1 MKPIHAQ
8 PVAPR
13 FTTAVRFQARG
24 GASCLNCGAPFAGG
38 HQCVTPVTAPPPSAG
53 LTYLQRRGI
62 LPTSAK
68 DRR

>member
-24 GASCLNCGAPFAGG
+24 GASCLNCGAPFTGS
-38 HQCVTPVTAPPPSAG
+38 HQCVTPVTAPPPSPG
-53 LTYLQRRGI
+53 LEYLRLRGI
-62 LPTSAK
+62 VQTSAK
-68 DRR
+68 DRP